1 MKKYKMHK
9 KIKNFPVQISE
20 AIYDTKDL
28 SINLDKIHRIVIA
41 GMGGSAMAGLIMR
54 DISPELEIIVE
65 RNYFPNAI
73 IDEGTL
79 LIMCSY
85 SGDTEETLSYYQ
97 HASSFTKN
105 IFGITSG
112 GKLLELLKS
121 DNHDYHILPEGYP
134 PRSILGYTLTV
145 LIKLLDGDELLKLLS
160 IDLLQDYSNK
170 FSLEDSEIFS
180 IAKKIHSTFPVIVT
194 EEDLS
199 SIGYRLKCQLNENSK
214 MLSYNVTLPEMN
226 HNEIVGWNSKMT
238 DKNLFSLI
246 WIDITFPVIVTEE
259 DLFSIGYRL
268 KCQLNENSKMLSYNI
283 TLPEMNH
290 NELVGWD
297 SKMID
302 KDLFSLIWIDITF
315 PANIKRMDIT
325 NKMLSNKN
333 SYSHHIQ
340 VPDDLKNDLTGL
352 FYLINYID
360 WLSYWCG
367 HLNDINIDTIE
378 SIDILKEKLA

>member
-1 MKKYKMHK
+1 MHK
-9 KIKNFPVQISE
+9 KIKDFPAQISN
-20 AIYDTKDL
+20 AINDTKDL
-28 SINLDKIHRIVIA
+28 SINLDNIHRVIIM
-41 GMGGSAMAGLIMR
+41 GMGGSAIAGLIMK
-54 DISPELEIIVE
+54 DISPHLEIIVE

-73 IDEGTL
+73 IDENTL
-79 LIMCSY
+79 LIICSY
-85 SGDTEETLSYYQ
+85 SGNTEESLSYYN
-97 HASSFTKN
+97 HASNLTKN

-112 GKLLELLKS
+112 GKLLKLLKN
-121 DNHDYHILPEGYP
+121 DNHDYCIVPEGYP

-145 LIKLLDGDELLKLLS
+145 LIKLLDEDELLELLN
-160 IDLLQDYSNK
+160 IELLQDYSNK

-180 IAKKIHSTFPVIVT
+180 LAKKIHSTFPVIVT

-226 HNEIVGWNSKMT
+226 HNEIVGW
-238 DKNLFSLI
+238 
-246 WIDITFPVIVTEE
+246 
-259 DLFSIGYRL
+259 
-268 KCQLNENSKMLSYNI
+268 
-283 TLPEMNH
+283 
-290 NELVGWD
+290 D

-325 NKMLSNKN
+325 NKILSNRN

-340 VPDDLKNDLTGL
+340 IPSDFQNDLSGL
-352 FYLINYID
+352 FYLINYLD

-367 HLNDINIDTIE
+367 YLNKVDINAVE
-378 SIDILKEKLA
+378 SIDILKKELA

>member
-194 EEDLS
+194 EEDL
-199 SIGYRLKCQLNENSK
+199 
-214 MLSYNVTLPEMN
+214 
-226 HNEIVGWNSKMT
+226 
-238 DKNLFSLI
+238 
-246 WIDITFPVIVTEE
+246 
-259 DLFSIGYRL
+259 FSIGYRL